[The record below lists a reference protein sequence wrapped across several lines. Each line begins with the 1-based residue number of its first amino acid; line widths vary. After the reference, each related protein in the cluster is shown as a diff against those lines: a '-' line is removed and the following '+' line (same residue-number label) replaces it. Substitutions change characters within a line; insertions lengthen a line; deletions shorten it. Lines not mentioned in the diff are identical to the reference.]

1 VKGDLKMKIRTANN
15 DRYASADIDYQPSL
29 CFQAVADRLDFSCG
43 EEDTSIYDEMLRDTA
58 LFVDVLELLKM
69 VGISK
74 TKCFKKAFEGLVDG
88 LVYDLVTEYG
98 VRDNN
103 YETDKLIV
111 DLKKKIYSL
120 REKEHKK
127 LYG

>member
-1 VKGDLKMKIRTANN
+1 MKIRTANN
-15 DRYASADIDYQPSL
+15 DKFASADIDYQPSL
-29 CFQAVADRLDFSCG
+29 CFQAVADRLDFNCQKDDTVIY
-43 EEDTSIYDEMLRDTA
+43 EDMLRDMA
-58 LFVDVLELLKM
+58 LFVDVMELLKM
-69 VGISK
+69 VGVSK

-98 VRDNN
+98 IRDNN

-120 REKEHKK
+120 REKEAKN